1 MATSAVVG
9 ALACQVDSYL
19 RNFETSVVRCR
30 QIAISTLSKPG
41 KKAALP
47 TTPPDVVQERY
58 YEVELKDT
66 ILFPEGGGQPSDHGV
81 IATLDEEFPVLA
93 IRRELLTALHRVSK
107 PIEPNTPVKLEV
119 NWKRRFD
126 HMQQH
131 SGQHLI
137 SAILDQMQVPTLAW
151 NLGEKISYIELPRKL
166 TDEEVL
172 DVEERC
178 NDVIRQGLDIWV
190 EVPDKDL
197 VNKDKLPDDYD
208 AQRGVL
214 RVVHIG
220 GLDAN
225 PCCGTHLKNTR
236 EMGSIALLHQLP
248 IRGSN
253 SRLHFLIGERVRAY
267 ARESNN
273 LTRTLNSRLSCQTD
287 EIEAKISRLESQLRD
302 SLKREKLWMADVV
315 KSDSARVKEDL
326 KAEKKAYV
334 YRGDVVGLDYY
345 NSLVAEIGPLEPNS
359 GVAILA
365 CGAGKNGGALL
376 VIGDGA
382 DKVASKIREEG
393 IIKGLKGGGKG
404 AKWQGKVTQWE
415 KGEVESLKS
424 FFDRL
429 EA

>member
-19 RNFETSVVRCR
+19 RNFETTVVQCR
-30 QIAISTLSKPG
+30 QVVTPTPSKAG
-41 KKAALP
+41 KKSAVQ
-47 TTPPDVVQERY
+47 TTPSDVAQEC

-81 IATLDEEFPVLA
+81 ISTPDEQFPVLA
-93 IRRELLTALHRVSK
+93 IRRELLTALHKVSK

-151 NLGEKISYIELPRKL
+151 NLGEKVSYVELPRKL

-172 DVEERC
+172 AAEDRC
-178 NDVIRQGLDIWV
+178 NDIIRQGIDIWV

-197 VNKDKLPDDYD
+197 VNKDKLPEDYD
-208 AQRGVL
+208 AERGIL

-220 GLDAN
+220 SLDAN

-236 EMGSIALLHQLP
+236 EIGSIALLHQLP
-248 IRGSN
+248 IRGAN
-253 SRLHFLIGERVRAY
+253 SRLHFLIGDRVRAY
-267 ARESNN
+267 ARDSNY
-273 LTRTLNSRLSCQTD
+273 LTRALNSRLSCQTE
-287 EIEAKISRLESQLRD
+287 EIEAKIGRLESQLRD

-315 KSDSARVKEDL
+315 KAESARVKEDL
-326 KAEKKAYV
+326 KLEKKAYV
-334 YRGDVVGLDYY
+334 YRGDLVGLDYF
-345 NSLVAEIGPLEPNS
+345 NSLVAQIGNLEPNS
-359 GVAILA
+359 GVVLLA
-365 CGAGKNGGALL
+365 SGAGKNGGALL
-376 VIGDGA
+376 VIGEGA

-404 AKWQGKVTQWE
+404 AKWQGKITQWE
-415 KGEVESLKS
+415 KGEAESLKA

-429 EA
+429 EC